1 MGDEMANTIELMP
14 MSRVRF
20 GLSRRDIT
28 PPVGIYHPLWGAARH
43 HQATGIHRPLTAEI
57 MAFADAGN
65 EKANPFVRVQMDASG
80 FVDPEYYEILV
91 QAVCEGALVSADR
104 VILAVSHTHAACF
117 PVKNRLD
124 LPGGDLIEPY
134 IQDMADQLRGGAQT
148 AVEGMQ
154 EVSIAY
160 ATGRCNMAGNR
171 DYWDEAFD
179 GFTCGYNPDA
189 EADDTV
195 VVARVSNLLGKI
207 ICTVVNYACHP
218 TTLAWENTLISP
230 DFVGAMREIVE
241 QETDVPCVFAQG
253 ACGDLGPR
261 DGFVGDVDVADK
273 NGRQLG
279 YAALSALASLGDPET
294 DFKYQ
299 GPVVSG
305 ATLGTWAHVEAT
317 GIRMAAASQFAGSM
331 YTVDLPYID
340 LPTLEELNTRIESWR
355 EKQRLAD
362 EKGDVIAA
370 RDAGAQAERA
380 LRWAGKLVDLPEGK
394 AYAMAFTVLR
404 MGDAVWVTTGG
415 EPYNAIQRNLRE
427 RFPGVTIIFSP
438 LVGPMNVGYLLV
450 EDRYG
455 KGLYQEQPSVL
466 AKGCLELLT
475 NAVAERIAE
484 VIV

>member
-1 MGDEMANTIELMP
+1 MAKTTEETP

-28 PPVGIYHPLWGAARH
+28 PPIGIYHPLWGAARH
-43 HQATGIHRPLTAEI
+43 HQATGVHRPLTAEV
-57 MAFADAGN
+57 MAFGDAEN
-65 EKANPFVRVQMDASG
+65 ANATPFIRVQIDGCG
-80 FVDPEYYEILV
+80 FVDPDYCKMLTD
-91 QAVCEGALVSADR
+91 AVCEGADVLPER
-104 VILAVSHTHAACF
+104 VTLAVSHTHAACF
-117 PVKNRLD
+117 PVKNRIG

-134 IQDMADQLRGGAQT
+134 LEEIANQLQGGAQT
-148 AVEGMQ
+148 AIDGMQ
-154 EVSIAY
+154 EVNIAY

-171 DYWDEAFD
+171 DYWDDAYD
-179 GFTCGYNPDA
+179 GFTCGYNPEA

-195 VVARVSNLLGKI
+195 VVARMTDLQGKC

-230 DFVGAMREIVE
+230 DYIGAMREVVE
-241 QETDVPCVFAQG
+241 GETDAPCVFALG

-261 DGFVGDVDVADK
+261 EGFVGDVAVADR

-279 YAALSALASLGDPET
+279 YAALSALASLGDPEK

-305 ATLGTWAHVEAT
+305 ATLGTWAYVEAT
-317 GIRMAAASQFAGSM
+317 GVRMATMSLFGGGTFA
-331 YTVDLPYID
+331 VDLPYID
-340 LPTLEELNTRIESWR
+340 LPTVSELESRIDMWR
-355 EKQRLAD
+355 QKQREAD

-380 LRWAGKLVDLPEGK
+380 LRWVGKVVDLPSGDV
-394 AYAMAFTVLR
+394 YPMTFSVLR
-404 MGDAVWVTTGG
+404 MGDALWVTTGG
-415 EPYNAIQRNLRE
+415 EPYNVIQRTLRE
-427 RFPGVTIIFSP
+427 RFPEWTIVFSP
-438 LVGPMNVGYLLV
+438 LVGAMNVGYLLP

-466 AKGCLELLT
+466 AKGCLEKLT
-475 NAVAERIAE
+475 EAVTNKIAE
-484 VIV
+484 VIAIA